1 MKAANVLITKN
12 GILKLADFGLA
23 RAFSVSKSGQPNRF
37 VLQFGTIA
45 ANGLKKKIFRS
56 EAATFLLCYYQLIK
70 YYEAHKIIVY
80 YLPADV

>member
-37 VLQFGTIA
+37 VTNLNGPPFCWFVFLQNAMLKSDIILHQYFG
-45 ANGLKKKIFRS
+45 
-56 EAATFLLCYYQLIK
+56 
-70 YYEAHKIIVY
+70 IV
-80 YLPADV
+80 A